1 MGWWKKLFK
10 FRKLGFRDASVVFL
24 VLAVN
29 LLILI
34 FLQTSFWGTGVAP
47 EQAGCAICN
56 SQEHHIY
63 KIMRDVSDGE
73 EFELPPEWTVAD
85 LIREAYRKDRQGARP
100 LEEKYYSCRNIRR
113 VRVKTFP
120 YLRRERAE
128 VYRPYLVFL
137 APASVVFDESLRQ
150 PVPILMCPPGAHD
163 KYGSMVL
170 YSDGSTKKLTAE
182 EAGKLVA
189 EQSPVPLELET
200 TDFRTRQEERK
211 P

>member
-1 MGWWKKLFK
+1 MTMDWKKQFK
-10 FRKLGFRDASVVFL
+10 VHDLSFRDFCVVLL
-24 VLAVN
+24 VIAVN

-34 FLQTSFWGTGVAP
+34 FSLDTGVPP
-47 EQAGCAICN
+47 ERASAAACTH
-56 SQEHHIY
+56 QEGRIY
-63 KIMRDVSDGE
+63 RIMREVPDGE
-73 EFELPPEWTVAD
+73 GGELPPEWTVAD
-85 LIREAYRKDRQGARP
+85 LIREAVRKDRQGAHP

-128 VYRPYLVFL
+128 VYRPYLVF
-137 APASVVFDESLRQ
+137 PVSASVMFDESLRQ

-163 KYGSMVL
+163 KYGSRVL

-189 EQSPVPLELET
+189 EQSPVPLKIEFESEP
-200 TDFRTRQEERK
+200 EEEQK